1 MYLLGNVLQTSL
13 LGAQDSV
20 TSLIAIVCSTVIN
33 VVEDFVEAVKLGLG
47 GAATATTAAEMIGK
61 CTILGPSWKK
71 LLSPNSKKEYG
82 ILLPYG
88 LKDDSSQ
95 STRAFLKFA
104 AGPHPDLW
112 EDRRVRGHGPR
123 RRHTR
128 LAPEHFEPVFFR
140 ESIPRGDLP
149 NPPKPSFHNS
159 APSRPTTTTLNIPI
173 ARTRSPTNS
182 CRSEYSWD

>member
-71 LLSPNSKKEYG
+71 LLSPNSKKGYG

-88 LKDDSSQ
+88 LKDDSLQ
-95 STRAFLKFA
+95 STRAFVKF
-104 AGPHPDLW
+104 
-112 EDRRVRGHGPR
+112 
-123 RRHTR
+123 
-128 LAPEHFEPVFFR
+128 
-140 ESIPRGDLP
+140 
-149 NPPKPSFHNS
+149 S
-159 APSRPTTTTLNIPI
+159 APVLTLIFGKIAVFGVLTHVAATLPGEATLYLHQNIL
-173 ARTRSPTNS
+173 RLFFL
-182 CRSEYSWD
+182 

>member
-1 MYLLGNVLQTSL
+1 M
-13 LGAQDSV
+13 
-20 TSLIAIVCSTVIN
+20 IN
-33 VVEDFVEAVKLGLG
+33 VVEDFVEAAKLGLG

-128 LAPEHFEPVFFR
+128 LAPEHLSLFFVSPFLEVISQTR
-140 ESIPRGDLP
+140 PSLPFTILRRPDQRQPR
-149 NPPKPSFHNS
+149 
-159 APSRPTTTTLNIPI
+159 
-173 ARTRSPTNS
+173 
-182 CRSEYSWD
+182 